1 MLTQSCTID
10 PMPARR
16 QLQPRQDEAAR
27 QFSAA
32 LSETLHAL
40 RLKHRQVAVALGLTL
55 ATVDSWT
62 RLTNPALPGEKNL
75 TALGRWLDEMQ
86 TGAGTRLLTLV
97 HPADLVSA
105 PAVLAATETPPHTHL
120 RVPPTSFVGR
130 TEDLRE
136 VVHIFTE
143 TPARLLTLMGPGG
156 IGKTR
161 LALQTAAGL
170 VAGFDGG
177 IWWVELAALRE
188 GTWVW
193 QALAA
198 ALDVRGLEPARV
210 LDKTLAEQV
219 IARLHR
225 TSALVVFDNCEHVLA
240 AAGAVA
246 ARILRECPHVKLL
259 ATSREPLGLPE
270 EQIWAMRPLS
280 VPDVNQ
286 QVNRAELARYE
297 APRLFI
303 ERAFVQQHGFSLT
316 EPNARWVAEICRRLD
331 GLPLAIELAAAC
343 LPTLDLPDIARGLE
357 ARLGLLT
364 QGSAFADPRHQT
376 LRAVVAWSYDLL
388 APDERRLFAQLA
400 VFAGGWTAEA
410 ARRVCS
416 EAATEAALQRLV
428 AKSLVVAEAHEG
440 GKDRIRYRMLE
451 TILAYAHDVLVQQKD
466 EPARRELQARH
477 ATFYL
482 SLAERSS
489 LEFAHLNALELDL
502 GNLRAALDWSQ
513 THDTAVY
520 TRLCVALWPFWQVR
534 GYLTEG
540 RAHLAWALEH
550 SGDAS
555 DAAPEM
561 QAALWHGAGALA
573 RQQADRAATQ
583 HAFAR
588 SLIYYR
594 QINQPLPLARVLN
607 EMGLVFTAQHNFEQA
622 HACYYESLDLCDRF
636 DEGAATASVA
646 AAALL
651 GLGLMD
657 FRDRNYALAEQQLR
671 ASLSA
676 AAQTGDA
683 WAELRA
689 LNGLGE
695 IARAQGEWSQ
705 AKSRYE
711 RSVALCRQAGH
722 KWALASALHNLGYVE
737 LHLGHPA
744 LATAHFTQ
752 SLRLFDEL
760 DEALGLAE
768 CIIGLGVVNVAQGD
782 VDTAAQLL
790 VAGRHFLRRAQAP
803 LTELEQA
810 EFDRAAGRVH
820 TKFPGLLDT
829 PAPMLFPPTVEQVLA
844 LAERVR

>member
-1 MLTQSCTID
+1 
-10 PMPARR
+10 
-16 QLQPRQDEAAR
+16 
-27 QFSAA
+27 
-32 LSETLHAL
+32 
-40 RLKHRQVAVALGLTL
+40 
-55 ATVDSWT
+55 
-62 RLTNPALPGEKNL
+62 
-75 TALGRWLDEMQ
+75 
-86 TGAGTRLLTLV
+86 
-97 HPADLVSA
+97 
-105 PAVLAATETPPHTHL
+105 
-120 RVPPTSFVGR
+120 VGR

-161 LALQTAAGL
+161 LALQTSAGV

-198 ALDVRGLEPARV
+198 ALDVRGLEPV
-210 LDKTLAEQV
+210 TVPGKTLAEQV

-225 TSALVVFDNCEHVLA
+225 TSALVVLDNCEHVLA

-410 ARRVCS
+410 ARQVCG

-561 QAALWHGAGALA
+561 QAALWHGSGALA

-651 GLGLMD
+651 GLGLLD